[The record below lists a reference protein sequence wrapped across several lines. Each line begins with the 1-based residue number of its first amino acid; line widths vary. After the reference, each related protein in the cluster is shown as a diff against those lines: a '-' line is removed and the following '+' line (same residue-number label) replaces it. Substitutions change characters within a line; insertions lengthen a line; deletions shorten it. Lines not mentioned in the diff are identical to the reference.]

1 MVDLINAIT
10 DGSWAGGSRPF
21 GISGGGVEDDWEGD
35 PLATTVVLSRVLL
48 SNFRITDF
56 VLDGLFIM
64 PRASPD
70 LPRRR
75 FNIVRDVKR
84 L

>member
-10 DGSWAGGSRPF
+10 DGSWLGGSRPF

-35 PLATTVVLSRVLL
+35 PLATTVGLSRVLL

-56 VLDGLFIM
+56 VLDGPFIM
-64 PRASPD
+64 RRASPGSTQTS
-70 LPRRR
+70 LQYC
-75 FNIVRDVKR
+75 
-84 L
+84 